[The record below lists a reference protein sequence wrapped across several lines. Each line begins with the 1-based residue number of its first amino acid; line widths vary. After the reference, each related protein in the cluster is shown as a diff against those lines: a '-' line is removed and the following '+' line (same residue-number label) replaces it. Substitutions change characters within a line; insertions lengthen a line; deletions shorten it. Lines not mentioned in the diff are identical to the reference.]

1 MSVGGCSDFGQG
13 AELVGFG
20 LLLST
25 SFVERNFLLEEG
37 FPSEDGN
44 RFCHVIFF
52 FFTFAGNLF
61 WKEFTCAKMYRVR
74 R

>member
-52 FFTFAGNLF
+52 LRLQGICFGKSLLVQRCT
-61 WKEFTCAKMYRVR
+61 E
-74 R
+74 